1 MTLHRTCPLEIFL
14 NPFAKPGTVRAFAF
28 DLELAVGGDAAE
40 VDADSGMLVNLVQVD
55 AYLARVQGYWQ
66 KRPAAASLQEV
77 LQETRQLLVAETG
90 RDGVPLQR
98 LCFYEKRGWHFGWE
112 NGLFCGHRE
121 WRETSTGVYSV
132 ETVSV
137 WSGVEA
143 EASKLTDA
151 EAGKLTEAEASRV
164 LDAEASPFAD
174 ADVSPSSMKARKTDG
189 PLNAKALA
197 LEVLAQ
203 NPSLLRVRVQHATS
217 REQWELR
224 NSAP

>member
-14 NPFAKPGTVRAFAF
+14 NSFAKPGTVRAFAF
-28 DLELAVGGDAAE
+28 DVELAVGSDAAE

-121 WRETSTGVYSV
+121 WHETTTGVYSV

-137 WSGVEA
+137 WSGVDE
-143 EASKLTDA
+143 EASQLTDA
-151 EAGKLTEAEASRV
+151 EASQFANAEAS
-164 LDAEASPFAD
+164 AQSIG
-174 ADVSPSSMKARKTDG
+174 ARKTDAPIG
-189 PLNAKALA
+189 AKALA

-224 NSAP
+224 KSAP

>member
-14 NPFAKPGTVRAFAF
+14 NSFAKPGTVRAFAF
-28 DLELAVGGDAAE
+28 DVELAVGSEAAE

-66 KRPAAASLQEV
+66 KRPAASLQEV

-121 WRETSTGVYSV
+121 WHETTTGVYSV

-137 WSGVEA
+137 WSGVDAEASKFTDA
-143 EASKLTDA
+143 EASKLTDE
-151 EAGKLTEAEASRV
+151 EASQCTNAEAS
-164 LDAEASPFAD
+164 AQSIG
-174 ADVSPSSMKARKTDG
+174 ARKTDA
-189 PLNAKALA
+189 PLGAKALA
-197 LEVLAQ
+197 LEVFAQ

-224 NSAP
+224 KSVP